1 MIVTIDGPAAA
12 GKGTLARRL
21 AAALG
26 YVYLDTGALYRA
38 VAKSVLAS
46 GGDPDDAEGAAAH
59 AEALNPAVL
68 EDPGLRGEEVGD
80 AASRVAALPAVR
92 TALLAFQKRVAA
104 MSPGAV
110 LDGRDAGTVICP
122 EAELK
127 LFVTASVEERAR
139 RRLKE
144 LRSRGE
150 THKLPQVL
158 AEVAARDSRDRAR
171 QTAPLRP
178 ADDAVEIDTT
188 GMTPDAVF
196 ERVLLLAGE
205 RLAVLDGELG
215 PSGKL
220 R

>member
-38 VAKSVLAS
+38 VAKSVLDA
-46 GGDPDDAEGAAAH
+46 GDNPDDAGEAAAH
-59 AEALNPAVL
+59 AEALIPTAL
-68 EDPGLRGEEVGD
+68 EDPGLRDEEVGD

-92 TALLAFQKRVAA
+92 TALLAFQRRVAA
-104 MSPGAV
+104 TPPGAV
-110 LDGRDAGTVICP
+110 LDGRDAGTVVCP

-127 LFVTASVEERAR
+127 LFVTASIEERAH
-139 RRLKE
+139 RRLAE
-144 LRSRGE
+144 LRSRGQ

-171 QTAPLRP
+171 PTAPLRP

-188 GMTPDAVF
+188 GMTPEAIF
-196 ERVLLLAGE
+196 ERALLLAGE
-205 RLAVLDGELG
+205 RLAKFEGGLG
-215 PSGKL
+215 PSGQ
-220 R
+220 

>member
-26 YVYLDTGALYRA
+26 YAYLDTGALYRA
-38 VAKSVLAS
+38 VAKSVLDA
-46 GGDPDDAEGAAAH
+46 GGDPDDGAEAAAH
-59 AEALNPAVL
+59 AEALDPATL
-68 EDPGLRGEEVGD
+68 EDPGLRGEEVSD

-92 TALLAFQKRVAA
+92 TALLAFQRRVAA
-104 MSPGAV
+104 TPPGAV
-110 LDGRDAGTVICP
+110 LDGRDTGTVICP

-127 LFVTASVEERAR
+127 LFVTASIEERAR
-139 RRLKE
+139 RRLEE

-171 QTAPLRP
+171 RTAPLRP

-196 ERVLLLAGE
+196 ERALLLAGE
-205 RLAVLDGELG
+205 RLAVVEGGSG
-215 PSGKL
+215 PGGK
-220 R
+220 

>member
-26 YVYLDTGALYRA
+26 YVYLDTGAIYRA
-38 VAKSVLAS
+38 VAKSMLDA
-46 GGDPDDAEGAAAH
+46 GGNADDPGEAAAH
-59 AEALNPAVL
+59 AEALDPAML
-68 EDPGLRGEEVGD
+68 DDPGLRGEAVGD

-92 TALLAFQKRVAA
+92 TALLAFQRRVAA
-104 MSPGAV
+104 TPPGAV
-110 LDGRDAGTVICP
+110 LDGRDTGTVVCP

-127 LFVTASVEERAR
+127 LFVTAGLEERAR
-139 RRLKE
+139 RRLEE
-144 LRSRGE
+144 LRSKGE
-150 THKLPQVL
+150 TLMLPEVL
-158 AEVAARDSRDRAR
+158 AEVAARDSRDRTR
-171 QTAPLRP
+171 LTAPLRP

-196 ERVLLLAGE
+196 QRAWLLAME
-205 RLAVLDGELG
+205 RLAALQRG
-215 PSGKL
+215 SGG